1 MRLWQRSEGPFSGIN
16 AEGYAVHM
24 ATAVVPDPVM
34 GGATSPS
41 AAAHP
46 KPRWRGVLHSWA
58 AVAAV
63 LAGIPL
69 VVMASV
75 HRGRGAGIGTAVY
88 AVTVAGLFTVSAT
101 YHRGNWTIEARARM
115 RRLDHS
121 MIFVFIAG
129 TFTAMS
135 VLALT
140 PSTARKILI
149 VVWVGALAGLILSLE
164 LVPAPRWLN
173 VVAYLSLGWAGV
185 FVIPDLT
192 RRAGVAALVLVA
204 VGGAFYSLGAA
215 AYGTR
220 RPRLS
225 PTVFGFHEVFHLCT
239 IIAALCHYIAI
250 WLAVYS

>member
-1 MRLWQRSEGPFSGIN
+1 MASAVLPERVSGN
-16 AEGYAVHM
+16 
-24 ATAVVPDPVM
+24 
-34 GGATSPS
+34 SS
-41 AAAHP
+41 APTMP

-58 AVAAV
+58 AVVAA
-63 LAGIPL
+63 LAGVPL

-75 HRGRGAGIGTAVY
+75 HRGLGAGIGTGVY
-88 AVTVAGLFTVSAT
+88 ACTVVGLFAISAT
-101 YHRGNWTIEARARM
+101 YHRGNWSPAGRARM

-135 VLALT
+135 VLALS
-140 PSTARKILI
+140 PSTARNILL
-149 VVWVGALAGLILSLE
+149 VVWVGASVGLLLSLE
-164 LVPAPRWLN
+164 VVPAPRWLN

-192 RRAGVAALVLVA
+192 RQAGYAALVLIA
-204 VGGAFYSLGAA
+204 VGGAFYSLGAV

-225 PTVFGFHEVFHLCT
+225 PTVFGYHEVFHLCT
-239 IIAALCHYIAI
+239 IVAAICHYIAI
-250 WLAVYS
+250 WLAIYS

>member
-1 MRLWQRSEGPFSGIN
+1 M
-16 AEGYAVHM
+16 
-24 ATAVVPDPVM
+24 
-34 GGATSPS
+34 
-41 AAAHP
+41 P

-58 AVAAV
+58 AVVAA
-63 LAGIPL
+63 LAGVPL

-75 HRGRGAGIGTAVY
+75 HRGLGAGIGTGVY
-88 AVTVAGLFTVSAT
+88 ACTVVGLFAISAT
-101 YHRGNWTIEARARM
+101 YHRGNWSPAGRARM

-135 VLALT
+135 VLALS
-140 PSTARKILI
+140 PSTARNILL
-149 VVWVGALAGLILSLE
+149 VVWVGASVGLLLSLE
-164 LVPAPRWLN
+164 VVPAPRWLN

-192 RRAGVAALVLVA
+192 RQAGYAALVLIA
-204 VGGAFYSLGAA
+204 VGGAFYSLGAV

-225 PTVFGFHEVFHLCT
+225 PTVFGYHEVFHLCT
-239 IIAALCHYIAI
+239 IVAAICHYIAI
-250 WLAVYS
+250 WLAIYS

>member
-1 MRLWQRSEGPFSGIN
+1 
-16 AEGYAVHM
+16 M
-24 ATAVVPDPVM
+24 ATAVVPGPIASDAAPP
-34 GGATSPS
+34 TSHTP
-41 AAAHP
+41 P

-58 AVAAV
+58 AVVAV
-63 LAGIPL
+63 LAGVPL

-75 HRGRGAGIGTAVY
+75 HRGLGAGVGTAVY
-88 AVTVAGLFTVSAT
+88 AITVVGLFTVSAT
-101 YHRGNWTIEARARM
+101 YHRGNWGPEAKARM

-140 PSTARKILI
+140 PSTARTILI
-149 VVWVGALAGLILSLE
+149 VVWVGALAGLLLSLE
-164 LVPAPRWLN
+164 VVPAPRWLN

-192 RRAGVAALVLVA
+192 RQAGVAALVLVA
-204 VGGAFYSLGAA
+204 AGGAFYSLGAV

-220 RPRLS
+220 RPALS
-225 PTVFGFHEVFHLCT
+225 PTVFGFHEVFHACT
-239 IIAALCHYIAI
+239 IVAALCHYITI

>member
-1 MRLWQRSEGPFSGIN
+1 MASAVLPERVSGD
-16 AEGYAVHM
+16 ASTPTM
-24 ATAVVPDPVM
+24 
-34 GGATSPS
+34 
-41 AAAHP
+41 P

-58 AVAAV
+58 AVVAG
-63 LAGIPL
+63 LAGVPL
-69 VVMASV
+69 VVMAWV
-75 HRGRGAGIGTAVY
+75 HRGLGAGIGTLVY
-88 AVTVAGLFTVSAT
+88 ACTVVGLFAISAT
-101 YHRGNWTIEARARM
+101 YHRGNWSPTGRARM

-135 VLALT
+135 VLALS
-140 PSTARKILI
+140 PSVARNILF
-149 VVWVGALAGLILSLE
+149 VVWVGALVGLLLALE

-192 RRAGVAALVLVA
+192 RQVGIAGLALIAA
-204 VGGAFYSLGAA
+204 GGAFYSLGAA

-225 PTVFGFHEVFHLCT
+225 PTVFGYHEVFHLCT
-239 IIAALCHYIAI
+239 IIAAICHYIAI
-250 WLAVYS
+250 WLAIYS